1 MKRNSAAEYQFLGSS
16 PRNQLYPQHS
26 TVNTDITKKKR
37 QGRPWGERS
46 DGTSRYHLNLNCKP
60 FHCSR
65 SGAISYPL
73 WPSSHSW
80 AFPSFGRK
88 VKPRGKVLPWGV
100 MVGDLLNCASGKEA
114 GVVRRGPGVQAARL
128 GPGPSVSK
136 NNFQVLS
143 EGALRVSEAL
153 AGRPDLKHS
162 APHACSASPREVD
175 GGQCSAGHNVPSL
188 WGGVKETC
196 PAGSWG
202 HSRLV
207 IDGPARGQ
215 GPPPPAPYTLSS
227 HLRHPSVAREHSI
240 SHFQKLWENSPV
252 GHMAFE
258 AKLSSLTSTLYLTPQ
273 DPPSPEQ

>member
-1 MKRNSAAEYQFLGSS
+1 
-16 PRNQLYPQHS
+16 
-26 TVNTDITKKKR
+26 
-37 QGRPWGERS
+37 
-46 DGTSRYHLNLNCKP
+46 
-60 FHCSR
+60 
-65 SGAISYPL
+65 
-73 WPSSHSW
+73 
-80 AFPSFGRK
+80 
-88 VKPRGKVLPWGV
+88 

-215 GPPPPAPYTLSS
+215 GPPTPCPIHSLQPPEAPERGPGTF
-227 HLRHPSVAREHSI
+227 
-240 SHFQKLWENSPV
+240 HFSFPKTV
-252 GHMAFE
+252 G
-258 AKLSSLTSTLYLTPQ
+258 KLSCGPHGF
-273 DPPSPEQ
+273 